1 MTDSPTAA
9 GAASSTMPP
18 PGPPACSMLQ
28 ESVMSECQRDCSAC
42 SVDFS
47 RSFIRQCVLGD
58 GSRAV
63 DNMCTHVAAPPPP
76 TAHVCG
82 VMQLMLIAHCRD
94 ECDNCDMES
103 VTSVLGGCTVQGV
116 TQEKG
121 VRDSTPSEVRE
132 LTFLVRADRCLP
144 YLSHLSTG
152 YLLHTGWWTSEKDA
166 KLAQKLGQLQ
176 PFYRCIPHRN
186 AWGNIQFSGQ
196 PNTLLATDGQL
207 N

>member
-1 MTDSPTAA
+1 
-9 GAASSTMPP
+9 MPP